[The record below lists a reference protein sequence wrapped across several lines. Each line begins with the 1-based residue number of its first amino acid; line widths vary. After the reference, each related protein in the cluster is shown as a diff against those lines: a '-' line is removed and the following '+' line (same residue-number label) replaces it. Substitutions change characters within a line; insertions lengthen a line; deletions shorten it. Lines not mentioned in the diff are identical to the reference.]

1 MLCLLLSCL
10 VGLLLSPEIDVVVL
24 QVGSRVACQWRGSH
38 TEAHG
43 LERLAAWTSLGTG
56 TGWPVLARVWP
67 VLALGCTRRRLGV
80 ARSSM
85 RARTGSAVR
94 REGGARPGGEECGT
108 STGGV
113 GLLAGT

>member
-1 MLCLLLSCL
+1 MFC
-10 VGLLLSPEIDVVVL
+10 DVL
-24 QVGSRVACQWRGSH
+24 QVGSRVARKWRGSR
-38 TEAHG
+38 TKRRTAWNTQQPGRG
-43 LERLAAWTSLGTG
+43 LALARA
-56 TGWPVLARVWP
+56 WPVLARVWP

-85 RARTGSAVR
+85 RAGTGSAVR